1 MALRINNVALAVVT
15 TPAPDD
21 DAYAP
26 SAGCTPKQEAF
37 AQAWASTGNKSA
49 AYRIAY
55 NVHPRTLPNVVWV
68 SAQRVSELPQVIAR
82 YKVLVQQAALDTIM
96 SVRELYALQ
105 VDIATADPT
114 EVVKVV
120 SRNCRYCHGDN
131 YKYQWRDDE
140 EYMAAC
146 ITALDAKQP
155 PPLDEGGYGFN
166 GAVEPEPTC
175 PHCYG
180 VGFEQKIITP
190 SDKLT
195 GKARKLYAGAFYGK
209 EGRIEV
215 KLHDQQ
221 KAAELAG
228 RIAGAFNDKLDLRTP
243 DERERAEQHRTL
255 PANVTSETA
264 AKAYLSLLN

>member
-1 MALRINNVALAVVT
+1 MVT

-21 DAYAP
+21 DGYA
-26 SAGCTPKQEAF
+26 AAALCTPKQEAF

-55 NVHPRTLPNVVWV
+55 DVHERTLPNVVWV
-68 SAQRVSELPQVIAR
+68 SAQRVAALPQVIAR
-82 YKVLVQQAALDTIM
+82 YKVLAQQAALDTIM

-114 EVVKVV
+114 EIVKVIA
-120 SRNCRYCHGDN
+120 RNCRHCRGEK
-131 YKYQWRDDE
+131 YKYQWKDE
-140 EYMAAC
+140 DEYVTAC
-146 ITALDAKQP
+146 VAALDGHLP
-155 PPLDEGGYGFN
+155 PPLDDGGYGFN
-166 GAVEPEPTC
+166 GALEPISTC
-175 PHCYG
+175 AHCYG
-180 VGFEQKIITP
+180 VGHRETVITP
-190 SDKLT
+190 SDKWT
-195 GKARKLYAGAFYGK
+195 GKARKLYAGAKQDRFGC
-209 EGRIEV
+209 IEI

-243 DERERAEQHRTL
+243 EERERAEQHRTL